1 MHSERRK
8 DVEEIFDAA
17 IERAPGDR
25 HAFLLEACAG
35 DESLIQEVVTLID
48 YYEHSGQVNPSPAAE
63 ESIDNAPLIE
73 PSPLIGRRIGAYRI
87 VREIDRGGM
96 GTVFLAVRADD
107 AFQKR
112 VAIKL
117 IKRGM
122 DTDFVLSRFRRERQ
136 ILASLD
142 HPNIAPL
149 LDGGTTEDGLPYF
162 VMEYIEGQRLYH
174 YCDAQRLNLRERIN
188 LFRQICDAVY
198 YAHQNLVVHRDIKPS
213 NILVTADGTPR
224 LLDFGI
230 AKLLNP
236 ELSLDTIAPTATEM
250 RLMTP
255 EYASPEQVRG
265 ERVTPASDIYS
276 LGILLFELLTGHRPY
291 GFPSRAPHE
300 IARVIC
306 EDEADYPSYAVSR
319 SVNILPIYSVH
330 GKATTLEQICQSRD
344 AAMDDLRRELSGNL
358 DYIILK
364 ALHKEAWR
372 RYQSVDYLRRDIIQ
386 HQEGRPIPGLLP
398 FPKTEIMPRLAGRQS
413 VTTEKS
419 VAVLPF
425 RIMIA
430 AETGQTEESHL
441 GVGLTDA
448 LVTRLSN
455 IGGITVRP
463 PSALQHYEGG
473 QVDPVAAGDEL
484 GVSFVVSGSIRQVR
498 DRIRVSVQLLDV
510 GKNVTVW
517 ARQYD
522 EMLADVLSLEDA
534 VSAEVAE
541 ALVPL
546 GSQTQERSVQTNE
559 RSGQTNE
566 RSGQAREA
574 EASAGAAH
582 TSEPPAT
589 NSGASVFNTAD
600 PQQPFTTNSEANQL
614 YLAGRYH
621 MIKRTPEGL
630 QRAIANFES
639 AVEKDERFALAYAN
653 LADCYALLNWYIEPP
668 PTDAFDR
675 AKAAAL
681 KAVLMDED
689 LSEGHVSL
697 AFIKFTYERD
707 WIDAVKHFQ
716 RAVKLNPTYTTARHW
731 YALCLSAMGRHQEA
745 VSQIKQAEA
754 INPRSPVVATAVA
767 NVLYFARRFDEVITQ
782 CHHALGLDPGS
793 VGAHA
798 VLRWAYEHKGMHA
811 LAFEVFEKERA
822 FAGDTPTTQA
832 KLAHVLAASG
842 RVAES
847 RRTLAELLAR
857 PQRSGVTPY
866 EIAVIYSLIGDLD
879 EAFEWLSRAE
889 REHAVGLTY
898 VAVDPHLDNLRQDA
912 RLQEIVRHI
921 GLAQ

>member
-1 MHSERRK
+1 MQSERRK
-8 DVEEIFDAA
+8 NVEEIFDAA

-35 DESLIQEVVTLID
+35 DEALIQDVVTLID
-48 YYEHSGQVNPSPAAE
+48 SYEQSSNIHQSVTPEAE
-63 ESIDNAPLIE
+63 EAVTLYE

-174 YCDAQRLNLRERIN
+174 YCDAQQLNLRERLG
-188 LFRQICDAVY
+188 LFRQICDAVH

-213 NILVTADGTPR
+213 NILVTPDRKPK

-236 ELSLDTIAPTATEM
+236 ELSSDTIAPTATEM

-265 ERVTPASDIYS
+265 ERVTPTSDIYS

-306 EDEADYPSYAVSR
+306 EEEADYPSYAVSR
-319 SVNILPIYSVH
+319 TVNILPTYSVH
-330 GKATTLEQICQSRD
+330 GKASALDQICQTRS
-344 AAMDDLRRELSGNL
+344 ATMEELRRELAGDL
-358 DYIILK
+358 DYIILR
-364 ALHKEAWR
+364 ALHKEPWR
-372 RYQSVDYLRRDIIQ
+372 RYQSVDHLRRDVV
-386 HQEGRPIPGLLP
+386 HHLEGRPIPGLMP
-398 FPKTEIMPRLAGRQS
+398 FPKTEIMPRLAGRQP
-413 VTTEKS
+413 VTSEKS
-419 VAVLPF
+419 VAVLPL
-425 RIMIA
+425 RVMIPA
-430 AETGQTEESHL
+430 DTGKVEENQL
-441 GVGLTDA
+441 GAGVTDA

-455 IGGITVRP
+455 ISGITVRP
-463 PSALQHYEGG
+463 ASAVQRYGDSLL
-473 QVDPVAAGDEL
+473 DPVEAGREL

-498 DRIRVSVQLLDV
+498 ERIRVSIQLLDV
-510 GKNVTVW
+510 EKNQTVW

-534 VSAEVAE
+534 ISEQVAE

-546 GSQTQERSVQTNE
+546 SSRDEQSVIAL
-559 RSGQTNE
+559 
-566 RSGQAREA
+566 GQADERQA
-574 EASAGAAH
+574 LHSSA
-582 TSEPPAT
+582 PPA
-589 NSGASVFNTAD
+589 AKSVAGLVNTAD
-600 PQQPFTTNSEANQL
+600 PQQPYTANTEANQL
-614 YLAGRYH
+614 YLAGRYY

-639 AVEKDERFALAYAN
+639 AVEKDQKFALGYAN

-668 PTDAFDR
+668 PPDAFDK
-675 AKAAAL
+675 AKQAAL
-681 KAVLMDED
+681 KAVEIDEN
-689 LSEGHVSL
+689 LSDGHVSL

-707 WIDAVKHFQ
+707 WTGAVSHFQ
-716 RAVKLNPTYTTARHW
+716 RAVRLNPSYTTARHW
-731 YALCLSAMGRHQEA
+731 YALCLSAMGRHDEA
-745 VSQIKQAEA
+745 VSQIRQAES
-754 INPRSPVVATAVA
+754 INPRSPVLATAAA

-782 CHHALGLDPGS
+782 CQHALALDPGS

-798 VLRWAYEHKGMHA
+798 VLRWAYEHKGMHGA
-811 LAFEVFEKERA
+811 AFEVYEKERA

-842 RVAES
+842 RVEES
-847 RRTLAELLAR
+847 RKTLAELLAQPSR
-857 PQRSGVTPY
+857 TGVTPY
-866 EIAVIYSLIGDLD
+866 EIAVIYSLMGDRD
-879 EAFEWLSRAE
+879 EAFEWLSLAE

-898 VAVDPHLDNLRQDA
+898 VGVDPHLDNLRADP
-912 RLQEIVRHI
+912 RLQEITRRM
-921 GLAQ
+921 GLTP

>member
-1 MHSERRK
+1 MPSERRK

-35 DESLIQEVVTLID
+35 DEELIQEVVTLID
-48 YYEHSGQVNPSPAAE
+48 YYEHSGQVSPSPVAE
-63 ESIDNAPLIE
+63 ESADNALIVE

-174 YCDAQRLNLRERIN
+174 YCDAQRLNVRERLN
-188 LFRQICDAVY
+188 LFRQICDAVH

-213 NILVTADGTPR
+213 NILVTTDGTPR

-265 ERVTPASDIYS
+265 ERVTPTSDIYS

-291 GFPSRAPHE
+291 GFPSRAPH
-300 IARVIC
+300 IVARVIC

-319 SVNILPIYSVH
+319 AVNILPIYSVH
-330 GKATTLEQICQSRD
+330 GKATTLDQICQSRNS
-344 AAMDDLRRELSGNL
+344 AMDDLRRELAGDL

-364 ALHKEAWR
+364 ALHKEPWR
-372 RYQSVDYLRRDIIQ
+372 RYQSVDHLRRDVTQ
-386 HQEGRPIPGLLP
+386 HLEGRPIPGMLP
-398 FPKTEIMPRLAGRQS
+398 FPKTEIMPRIGGRHPT
-413 VTTEKS
+413 TTEKS
-419 VAVLPF
+419 VAILPL
-425 RIMIA
+425 RVMIA
-430 AETGQTEESHL
+430 AETGQTEESQL

-455 IGGITVRP
+455 INGITVRP
-463 PSALQHYEGG
+463 PSAVQHYGG
-473 QVDPVAAGDEL
+473 GNVDPVAAGQEL

-534 VSAEVAE
+534 VSQEVAE

-546 GSQTQERSVQTNE
+546 GSQ
-559 RSGQTNE
+559 
-566 RSGQAREA
+566 A
-574 EASAGAAH
+574 EAHSGHAKKDDEAIQAARNSDSTGARGVAGL
-582 TSEPPAT
+582 
-589 NSGASVFNTAD
+589 VNTAD
-600 PQQPFTTNSEANQL
+600 PQEPFTTNSEANQL
-614 YLAGRYH
+614 YLAGRYY

-653 LADCYALLNWYIEPP
+653 IADCYALLNWYIEPP
-668 PTDAFDR
+668 PPDAFDK
-675 AKAAAL
+675 AKEAAL
-681 KAVLMDED
+681 RAVEIDED
-689 LSEGHVSL
+689 LAEGHVSL

-707 WIDAVKHFQ
+707 WVGAVRHFQ
-716 RAVKLNPTYTTARHW
+716 HAVKLNPNYATARHW
-731 YALCLSAMGRHQEA
+731 YALCLSAMGRHDEA
-745 VSQIKQAEA
+745 VSQIKQAQS
-754 INPRSPVVATAVA
+754 INPRSPVLATAGA
-767 NVLYFARRFDEVITQ
+767 NVLYFAGRFDEVIAQ
-782 CHHALGLDPGS
+782 CHHALALDPGS

-811 LAFEVFEKERA
+811 AAFEVYEKERT

-842 RVAES
+842 RIEEA
-847 RRTLAELLAR
+847 RQTLDKLLAL

-879 EAFEWLSRAE
+879 EAFQWLSRAE

-898 VAVDPHLDNLRQDA
+898 VGVDPHLDNLRADP
-912 RLQEIVRHI
+912 RLQEFMQRI

>member
-35 DESLIQEVVTLID
+35 DQSLIQEVVTLID
-48 YYEHSGQVNPSPAAE
+48 YYEHSGQVNASPAASE
-63 ESIDNAPLIE
+63 PDESVLMIE

-174 YCDAQRLNLRERIN
+174 YCDAQRLNIRERLS
-188 LFRQICDAVY
+188 LFRHICDAVH

-319 SVNILPIYSVH
+319 AINILPIYSIH
-330 GKATTLEQICQSRD
+330 GKATTLDQICQSRNST
-344 AAMDDLRRELSGNL
+344 MEDLRRGLAGNL

-364 ALHKEAWR
+364 ALHKEPWR
-372 RYQSVDYLRRDIIQ
+372 RYQSVDHLRRDIV
-386 HQEGRPIPGLLP
+386 HHFEGRPIPGLLP
-398 FPKTEIMPRLAGRQS
+398 FPKTEIMPRVAGRQPS
-413 VTTEKS
+413 TTEKS
-419 VAVLPF
+419 VAVLPL
-425 RIMIA
+425 RVMIA
-430 AETGQTEESHL
+430 AQTGQTEESKL
-441 GVGLTDA
+441 GIGLTDA

-455 IGGITVRP
+455 ISGITVRP
-463 PSALQHYEGG
+463 PSAVQHYGDG
-473 QVDPVAAGDEL
+473 NVDPVAAGHEL

-510 GKNVTVW
+510 EKNATVW

-522 EMLADVLSLEDA
+522 EMLVDVLSLEDA
-534 VSAEVAE
+534 VSTQVAE

-546 GSQTQERSVQTNE
+546 GEPTEDRRGQSKKDDEGAQAGGYSESTSARSV
-559 RSGQTNE
+559 
-566 RSGQAREA
+566 
-574 EASAGAAH
+574 AGL
-582 TSEPPAT
+582 
-589 NSGASVFNTAD
+589 VNTAD

-639 AVEKDERFALAYAN
+639 AVEKDHSFALAYAN
-653 LADCYALLNWYIEPP
+653 IADCYALLNWYIEPP
-668 PTDAFDR
+668 PPDAFDR
-675 AKAAAL
+675 AKKAAL
-681 KAVLMDED
+681 KAVEIDED

-707 WIDAVKHFQ
+707 WVDAVKHFQ
-716 RAVKLNPTYTTARHW
+716 RAVKLNPNYTTARHW
-731 YALCLSAMGRHQEA
+731 YALCLSAMGRHNEA
-745 VSQIKQAEA
+745 VSQIKQAQA
-754 INPRSPVVATAVA
+754 INPRSPVLATAVA

-782 CHHALGLDPGS
+782 CQHALALDPGS

-811 LAFEVFEKERA
+811 LAFEVYEKERA

-842 RVAES
+842 RVEES
-847 RRTLAELLAR
+847 RKTLEELLAR

-866 EIAVIYSLIGDLD
+866 EIAVIYSLTGDLD
-879 EAFEWLSRAE
+879 EAFQWLSLAE

-898 VAVDPHLDNLRQDA
+898 VGVDPHLDNLRSDA
-912 RLQEIVRHI
+912 RMQELVRRI

>member
-1 MHSERRK
+1 MSDMHSERRK

-48 YYEHSGQVNPSPAAE
+48 YYEHSGQLNSSPAAAE
-63 ESIDNAPLIE
+63 EASDSSPIIE

-174 YCDAQRLNLRERIN
+174 YCDAQKLSLRERLS
-188 LFRQICDAVY
+188 LFSQICGAVH

-213 NILVTADGTPR
+213 NILVTSDGTPR

-291 GFPSRAPHE
+291 GFPSRAPYE

-319 SVNILPIYSVH
+319 AVNILPIYSVH
-330 GKATTLEQICQSRD
+330 GKTTTLDQICQSR
-344 AAMDDLRRELSGNL
+344 ASSMDDLRHELAGNL

-364 ALHKEAWR
+364 ALHKEPWR
-372 RYQSVDYLRRDIIQ
+372 RYQSVDHLRRDITH

-398 FPKTEIMPRLAGRQS
+398 FPKTEIMPRLAGRQPA
-413 VTTEKS
+413 TKEKS
-419 VAVLPF
+419 VAVLPL
-425 RIMIA
+425 RVMIA
-430 AETGQTEESHL
+430 AETGQSEESQL

-455 IGGITVRP
+455 VGSITVRP
-463 PSALQHYEGG
+463 PNAVQHYGG
-473 QVDPVAAGDEL
+473 GNVDPVAAGHEL
-484 GVSFVVSGSIRQVR
+484 GVSFVLSGSIRQVR

-510 GKNVTVW
+510 EKNATVW

-522 EMLADVLSLEDA
+522 EMLADVLSLEDS
-534 VSAEVAE
+534 VSSEVAE
-541 ALVPL
+541 ALIPL
-546 GSQTQERSVQTNE
+546 G
-559 RSGQTNE
+559 GQTGD
-566 RSGQAREA
+566 RS
-574 EASAGAAH
+574 
-582 TSEPPAT
+582 
-589 NSGASVFNTAD
+589 SGALKDNESGGVTDNSESPVHRSDAGSTNTAD
-600 PQQPFTTNSEANQL
+600 PQQPFTANSEANQL
-614 YLAGRYH
+614 YLAGRYY

-639 AVEKDERFALAYAN
+639 AVEKDERFALGYAN

-675 AKAAAL
+675 AKEAAL
-681 KAVLMDED
+681 KAVEIDEN

-707 WIDAVKHFQ
+707 WIGAVRHFQ
-716 RAVKLNPTYTTARHW
+716 HAVKLNPNYTTARHW

-745 VSQIKQAEA
+745 VTQIKQAQA
-754 INPRSPVVATAVA
+754 INPRSPVLATAVA
-767 NVLYFARRFDEVITQ
+767 NVLYFARRFDEVIAQ
-782 CHHALGLDPGS
+782 CQHALALDPGS

-798 VLRWAYEHKGMHA
+798 VLRWGYEHKGMHA
-811 LAFEVFEKERA
+811 AAFEVYEKERA

-842 RVAES
+842 RVSES
-847 RRTLAELLAR
+847 RATLDELLAR
-857 PQRSGVTPY
+857 EQRSGVTPY

-889 REHAVGLTY
+889 GEHAVGLTY
-898 VAVDPHLDNLRQDA
+898 VGVDPHLDNLRADA
-912 RLQEIVRHI
+912 RVHEFMRRI